1 MKQHNE
7 RLKTYQPSILQTMCA
22 AADANEHAHS
32 RARSAPTAH
41 EQPLGSTWEA
51 RKRAQQ
57 AAREAQA
64 RSKAEAFK
72 AAMQHKQAHDAE
84 QHEHEFQVLY
94 KDVLNGLMHGGGIL
108 TDVQEMLN
116 HANAVRKSRQAELY
130 KQWSTEVFDKI
141 QDRIRQGMLQ
151 SSIKQLEASL
161 QSTSADYLHATNS
174 KLGVFRAVHIGS
186 DYNPLQPLA
195 NSICIK
201 TGDIVDPLKRDLLK
215 AQAESAL
222 LASAAQPR
230 YCNSAS
236 SSSAGSGSNRLA
248 RAIVRQTLET
258 QRWAAGQIN
267 ATPYGHCIDET
278 GSYAVKP
285 PSAQDLANKAS
296 HLYMDDFSRPPA
308 PDVYRP
314 GKHVAPH
321 ADKGTAFF
329 DIMQAR
335 WMPMTF
341 EVLHLKQTSG
351 SCG

>member
-1 MKQHNE
+1 MCNA
-7 RLKTYQPSILQTMCA
+7 LQDLA
-22 AADANEHAHS
+22 ACYC
-32 RARSAPTAH
+32 PCMVY
-41 EQPLGSTWEA
+41 L
-51 RKRAQQ
+51 
-57 AAREAQA
+57 
-64 RSKAEAFK
+64 AEAATFSFVGT
-72 AAMQHKQAHDAE
+72 A
-84 QHEHEFQVLY
+84 FW
-94 KDVLNGLMHGGGIL
+94 
-108 TDVQEMLN
+108 
-116 HANAVRKSRQAELY
+116 ANTQQLSLLL
-130 KQWSTEVFDKI
+130 